1 MADNNVQYTL
11 SLKDLM
17 TSKLKEANIAASA
30 LESTMSILGVAAGA
44 FAGIEFLKGSVE
56 AFNESEQASA
66 QLDASLRSTG
76 NAANLNR
83 EALDA
88 QALALMNTSLFD
100 DDAITHTQGLLAT
113 FTNIKDAIYMDAV
126 PAIADLAT
134 KMGGDLQGATIQ
146 VGKALNDP
154 TKGLAALGRVGVSF
168 SQSQKD
174 VIEKLQATGHMAE
187 AQKMILAELHKEFGG
202 SAKAASEAGTG
213 AYTVL
218 QHQMGNVREEIG
230 GMVVAI
236 GNELL
241 PMFHSMVD
249 GVASLVHGL
258 KDAWHWVKENKDI
271 FKALAVGIG
280 IAITGYVAYLA
291 VQKAVIIGTELMVM
305 WTNRQVIAENALTLA
320 QYALNLAMELNPIGL
335 VIGAIAA
342 LGAAMYYAYE
352 KVSWFH
358 AGIFALWEVIK
369 TVAPMIGQAMK
380 GLGEMIMGVLVPNP
394 AMVAQGWQDLTTSF
408 QDAGQKI
415 GQSWNKG
422 YALGMADFA
431 TPKTGKEAKTA
442 LSKGKTGASGM
453 DGIAEK
459 KPDKAKGSQAITI
472 NISINKLIE
481 TFKVQTTNIQ
491 ESTGKIQELVANTL
505 LAAVNDAS
513 ITANI

>member
-17 TSKLKEANIAASA
+17 TSKLKEANVAATL

-66 QLDASLRSTG
+66 QLDATLRSTG

-113 FTNIKDAIYMDAV
+113 FTNIKDAIYMEAV

-154 TKGLAALGRVGVSF
+154 IKGISALSRVGVSF
-168 SQSQKD
+168 SESQKN
-174 VIEKLQATGHMAE
+174 VIKTLTETGHVAE
-187 AQKMILAELHKEFGG
+187 AQKLILKELNTEFGG
-202 SAKAASEAGTG
+202 SAVASATSGTG

-230 GMVVAI
+230 GMIVAI

-241 PMFHSMVD
+241 PIFKSMVD
-249 GVASLVHGL
+249 GISDLVHGL
-258 KDAWHWVKENKDI
+258 KDAWHWVKENKDL
-271 FKALAVGIG
+271 FYALAIGVGTTTTAYILYTTWQKRSVAAAQAQVLWSG
-280 IAITGYVAYLA
+280 IVKGALVLETLATDGLSAAIAVMGITAEVAWAAATLGVSLAITAIYELYQNSQKFREAILLLADDAMILGYSLKYAFDMA
-291 VQKAVIIGTELMVM
+291 RGDQAATIADMMKINEL
-305 WTNRQVIAENALTLA
+305 IAERKSLIDGTYNPHKG
-320 QYALNLAMELNPIGL
+320 ELVTGGKPFSMLLDKDNKKAIKGANGL
-335 VIGAIAA
+335 
-342 LGAAMYYAYE
+342 
-352 KVSWFH
+352 
-358 AGIFALWEVIK
+358 
-369 TVAPMIGQAMK
+369 
-380 GLGEMIMGVLVPNP
+380 
-394 AMVAQGWQDLTTSF
+394 
-408 QDAGQKI
+408 
-415 GQSWNKG
+415 
-422 YALGMADFA
+422 
-431 TPKTGKEAKTA
+431 
-442 LSKGKTGASGM
+442 